1 MTPCQNPHFILARF
15 YTKFLSA
22 GNKFDHSRST
32 NQGVFQTPQAN
43 VQSCHSYR
51 NSCPPAS
58 ALYLQWVDLCL
69 PLEGRGQIPGR
80 AGGKKNFEL
89 QLGRRP
95 SAGAVAVRDA
105 PASQPDSTA
114 TGVSDS
120 HASRFAAVV
129 GCPREV
135 RTPFCGADT
144 HSVSHEKWCGQRDPG
159 LILSLGAQ
167 RALGMQRP

>member
-1 MTPCQNPHFILARF
+1 MFGNIFPMTPCQNPHFILARF
-15 YTKFLSA
+15 YMKFLSA

-58 ALYLQWVDLCL
+58 ALRLQWVDLCL

-114 TGVSDS
+114 T
-120 HASRFAAVV
+120 ASERQSRQPVRSGGGLPERGQNALLR
-129 GCPREV
+129 CRHPQREPREMV
-135 RTPFCGADT
+135 WSAR
-144 HSVSHEKWCGQRDPG
+144 SRLDP
-159 LILSLGAQ
+159 
-167 RALGMQRP
+167 